1 MNIFM
6 DTSVLFT
13 DPFTTNREIAMLINL
28 AKLKKVNLF
37 VSEIVCFELAKN
49 INQNQKRIKKEI
61 NKILSDFNK
70 ISLNKIKTPI
80 INISDTMLDD
90 IKNNFIS
97 NNIQII
103 ECDYNIITKKTLI
116 KYLGNKKPFDI
127 GKDSFKDSLIWLT
140 YVEYLKKNRLKDN
153 YFISANTKDFA
164 DKKTLTLH
172 NDLINDC
179 DKITYYKDLS
189 ALLDCEEINK
199 IMNEIELD
207 IKSKELKEWY
217 KNTITDEYLKDLFY
231 TKYFEDVNYKIFT
244 YCSEL
249 DSSEYSDYSMN
260 GYIDYDIGF
269 DINDFNILNVNF
281 LSKIYI
287 LGECELSFNASI
299 MEKNYAP
306 DPDEDD
312 FILIDSIDLEKKC
325 SFSFVIDENH
335 TFSSFEINFSD
346 EYDNE
351 RNN

>member
-103 ECDYNIITKKTLI
+103 ECDYNIITKITFN
-116 KYLGNKKPFDI
+116 KYLENKKPFDI
-127 GKDSFKDSLIWLT
+127 GKDSFKDSLIWLS
-140 YVEYLKKNRLKDN
+140 YVEYIKRNRLNDN

-164 DKKTLTLH
+164 DKKH
-172 NDLINDC
+172 
-179 DKITYYKDLS
+179 
-189 ALLDCEEINK
+189 
-199 IMNEIELD
+199 
-207 IKSKELKEWY
+207 
-217 KNTITDEYLKDLFY
+217 
-231 TKYFEDVNYKIFT
+231 
-244 YCSEL
+244 
-249 DSSEYSDYSMN
+249 
-260 GYIDYDIGF
+260 
-269 DINDFNILNVNF
+269 
-281 LSKIYI
+281 
-287 LGECELSFNASI
+287 
-299 MEKNYAP
+299 
-306 DPDEDD
+306 
-312 FILIDSIDLEKKC
+312 
-325 SFSFVIDENH
+325 
-335 TFSSFEINFSD
+335 
-346 EYDNE
+346 
-351 RNN
+351 